1 MANKSLGQH
10 FLKNGAVAKNIL
22 DTLAPGH
29 GDVIFEIGPGNGEL
43 TVPLSK
49 KCAEVGY
56 RIIAIEKD
64 IVLADRLRQQMQKGV
79 DIIEGDVLTVL
90 PEQFAALP
98 PAVSGEEY
106 KIVGNIPYYLTGH
119 LLRILSELKHR
130 PGRCVFMVQKEV
142 GLRICAQT
150 NDSDYGYYSLLC
162 QYYAAAKPLFGV
174 APSSFSPPPDV
185 DSLVINLSNKNSLA
199 PPAGVFDLIKQA
211 FAHRR
216 KNVLNAFTISTTR
229 DKAAFK
235 HLLEK
240 AAISPLA
247 RPQNLAWKD
256 YQALQELL
264 TTL

>member
-1 MANKSLGQH
+1 LRQRYGQH
-10 FLKNGAVAKNIL
+10 FLSDHAVAQRIVEAAAIESN
-22 DTLAPGH
+22 DTVL
-29 GDVIFEIGPGNGEL
+29 EIGPG
-43 TVPLSK
+43 
-49 KCAEVGY
+49 
-56 RIIAIEKD
+56 
-64 IVLADRLRQQMQKGV
+64 KGV
-79 DIIEGDVLTVL
+79 LTDMLASRAGKLIAVEIDTELAEKLRTRFCANPKIEIITANFLDLGLETITTPVKIVSNLPYYVSTAIIERFL
-90 PEQFAALP
+90 PWQGWSN
-98 PAVSGEEY
+98 AV
-106 KIVGNIPYYLTGH
+106 V
-119 LLRILSELKHR
+119 
-130 PGRCVFMVQKEV
+130 MVQKEV